1 MKNERS
7 FNKSSAINQSTKSDW
22 DDAKTKVA
30 EAKDSVLNAMNHSIA
45 DKKNKVVKKAAVA
58 ALATMMATGLATNN
72 VKKSYLDKNTPTES
86 VPEYKSVPE
95 YRFEIVPSNSLYLN
109 LSPLDT
115 TSVDVDRSADSVQ
128 PKHLRTEPRQ
138 PKHLRTEPLT
148 PKHLAADLDESVE

>member
-30 EAKDSVLNAMNHSIA
+30 EAKDSVLGAMNNSIA
-45 DKKNKVVKKAAVA
+45 DKKNKVAKKVAAVA
-58 ALATMMATGLATNN
+58 LATIMATGLNN
-72 VKKSYLDKNTPTES
+72 VKSNLNENTPVES
-86 VPEYKSVPE
+86 APD
-95 YRFEIVPSNSLYLN
+95 YRFEIVPSNSLDLGIR
-109 LSPLDT
+109 SFDT
-115 TSVDVDRSADSVQ
+115 ASADVDQSADSTQ

-148 PKHLAADLDESVE
+148 PKHLAADLDKSVE

>member
-30 EAKDSVLNAMNHSIA
+30 EAKDSVLDAMNHSIA
-45 DKKNKVVKKAAVA
+45 DKKKKVVRKAAVA
-58 ALATMMATGLATNN
+58 ALATIMATGLNN
-72 VKKSYLDKNTPTES
+72 VKSNLNENTPVES
-86 VPEYKSVPE
+86 APE
-95 YRFEIVPSNSLYLN
+95 YRFEIVPSNSLDLGIR
-109 LSPLDT
+109 SFDT
-115 TSVDVDRSADSVQ
+115 ASADVDQSADSTQ

>member
-30 EAKDSVLNAMNHSIA
+30 EANDSVLDAMNNSIA
-45 DKKNKVVKKAAVA
+45 DKKNKVAKKVAAVA
-58 ALATMMATGLATNN
+58 LATIMATGLAANK
-72 VKKSYLDKNTPTES
+72 VKSYSNENTPVGS
-86 VPEYKSVPE
+86 ALD
-95 YRFEIVPSNSLYLN
+95 YRFEIVPSNSLDLGIR
-109 LSPLDT
+109 SLDT
-115 TSVDVDRSADSVQ
+115 AFADADQPADSVQ

-148 PKHLAADLDESVE
+148 PKHLAVDLDESVE